1 MSKRIVT
8 SIISISAIVLTLIGC
23 GNISDTASSA
33 ATLSSQPQAKEKNL
47 VDAAFEYKGNT
58 FSLFDDPNTVINKL
72 ATCDNGEASTYLH
85 LDKEY
90 FDGYNSPTIDY
101 EVSNNSTFMYTV
113 SDESV
118 RTSNGISIGSTQDEV
133 IAAYDNAGER
143 IGNWILCDF
152 EDYYI
157 IFYFDDDDKVYKIEY
172 VINDTK

>member
-8 SIISISAIVLTLIGC
+8 SIISISAIVLTLMGC

-33 ATLSSQPQAKEKNL
+33 ATLSSQPQTKEKNL
-47 VDAAFEYKGNT
+47 ADAAFEYKGNML
-58 FSLFDDPNTVINKL
+58 SLFDDPNTVIDILSK
-72 ATCDNGEASTYLH
+72 CDTGEVSTYLH
-85 LDKEY
+85 FNKEY
-90 FDGYNSPTIDY
+90 FDGYHSPTIDY
-101 EVSNNSTFMYTV
+101 TMSNDATFMYTI

-143 IGNWILCDF
+143 IGNWILCNF

>member
-1 MSKRIVT
+1 MKKKT
-8 SIISISAIVLTLIGC
+8 GFLLITFTAFALMGC
-23 GNISDTASSA
+23 GAVSDNASKDASSVQQ
-33 ATLSSQPQAKEKNL
+33 SQTEEKNL
-47 VDAAFEYKGNT
+47 VDAAFEYKGNML
-58 FSLFDDPNTVINKL
+58 SLFDDPNTVIDIL
-72 ATCDNGEASTYLH
+72 STCDTGEVSTYLH
-85 LDKEY
+85 FNKEY
-90 FDGYNSPTIDY
+90 FDGYHSPTIDY
-101 EVSNNSTFMYTV
+101 TMSNDATFMYTI

-143 IGNWILCDF
+143 IRNWILCDF

>member
-1 MSKRIVT
+1 MKKKT
-8 SIISISAIVLTLIGC
+8 GFLLITFTAFALMGC
-23 GNISDTASSA
+23 GAVSDNASKDASSVQQ
-33 ATLSSQPQAKEKNL
+33 SQTEEKNL
-47 VDAAFEYKGNT
+47 VDAAFEYKENT
-58 FSLFDDPNTVINKL
+58 FSLFDDPNIVIDKL
-72 ATCDNGEASTYLH
+72 TACDTGKSSTYIH

-90 FDGYNSPTIDY
+90 YDGYQSPTMDY
-101 EVSNNSTFMYTV
+101 EIMNNSTFMYAI